1 MSCNFE
7 KLCSYV
13 NNELDVKGRQEIIA
27 HMNRCEICLEAV
39 CLMLEDQCDDLIP
52 PSQDQ
57 DTVDVK
63 CGLEQLP
70 LVGIQPTSYPKKGR

>member
-13 NNELDVKGRQEIIA
+13 NDELDANGRQKVIA

-39 CLMLEDQCDDLIP
+39 CLMLEDNGD
-52 PSQDQ
+52 
-57 DTVDVK
+57 
-63 CGLEQLP
+63 GLTIGEGPQHLNSEDHP
-70 LVGIQPTSYPKKGR
+70 EECHGKIR

>member
-27 HMNRCEICLEAV
+27 HMNMSR
-39 CLMLEDQCDDLIP
+39 P
-52 PSQDQ
+52 
-57 DTVDVK
+57 
-63 CGLEQLP
+63 
-70 LVGIQPTSYPKKGR
+70 